1 MKPIKLIISAFGPYA
16 GQTPE
21 INFGQFEN
29 KGLFLISG
37 DTGAG
42 KTTIFDAICFALYGT
57 TSGSY
62 RDTKN
67 LRSEY
72 AKDSTDSFV
81 DFYFSHQGR
90 EYHVWRQPSYERPKQ
105 RGIGMVSVKEKAV
118 LYREGMTPIEGL
130 VNVNNAIIE
139 LLHINDKQFKQ
150 IAMIA
155 QGEFWALLNAKTE
168 QRTEILRTIFMTR
181 GYKNIEDKLRD
192 KLNAIFEEKRETER
206 SIMQYFGDVTSDPED
221 YLAETLT
228 ELQERIFHADNLGNI
243 EEILNLLEAL
253 LQTDKEKWKTYTV
266 TLKTEENELKVQDK
280 AYALAEEN
288 NKFIDRFSKLQEQK
302 ELLEVKKQEIEEKE
316 TLLNRQ
322 KVATREVKPI
332 YITWKNE
339 VDAIAST
346 EETISIKTKNLQE
359 SVKIVGQAEKKLRA
373 LKEKESSAR
382 EFQKQAEKIDEQES
396 EYQKRDH
403 LEVKNIEFQKEKNKI
418 AEKEEVLIAQERSLE
433 ERIKNLKKTISDL
446 KTRPAEL
453 QEIRNLGEQLSA
465 LNERI
470 SIISQKRIP
479 ERTKR
484 MKDLEL
490 KQNDFLKAREKCDEI
505 REKRSI
511 AERLL
516 EDCRAGILAKGLEE
530 GKKCPVCGSI
540 HHPQLALLP
549 QNSITEEEYKELQR
563 EESTLQ
569 EKKNKLNTEAE
580 KAKGTLSEYE
590 EQLRVDILD
599 CLENAIFE
607 TYDMT
612 GDLNALVGHLKK
624 AKGIVK
630 DRLNENI
637 KLQNSMEK
645 DCEILEQAEGDLD
658 KAQGKE
664 TKVLVKKRE
673 DILVKKQEL
682 DGETIKTKTQL
693 QELRSRLKFNNWR
706 EADSARSDARR
717 KAKEI
722 LDAIQEAENNK
733 KKADADVLQLEA
745 ALETLNIT
753 LKDLKDKEQKTKVI
767 LDSEIRKQKFESVEE
782 MLGYIVTEVEISKT
796 DNEIG
801 KYKQDVLANLKQWQ
815 QAKED
820 AKGKILVDV
829 EELRLRCE
837 EQQET
842 VNKIRSTVNSTQHRI
857 DMNSEKQSNIIFKRG
872 DLEKS
877 DREYTICKRLYDL
890 VKGSTSKGK
899 ITLEQYIQ
907 AAGFDGIIAA
917 ANRRLLPMSDGQ
929 YELYRQE
936 SSIGKK
942 SNNFLDLE
950 VLDKYTSHRRPV
962 GSLSGGESFKA
973 SLSLA
978 LGLSDTVSS
987 NLGGIQMDALF
998 VDEGFGTLDHK
1009 SMDSA
1014 MDALVNLSGNNKLV
1028 GIISHREELMESI
1041 PQQIKVK
1048 KSKEGSQITVE
1059 AGF

>member
-72 AKDSTDSFV
+72 AKNSTDSFV

-105 RGIGMVSVKEKAV
+105 RGTGMVSVKEKAV
-118 LYREGMTPIEGL
+118 LYREGMAPIEGL

-206 SIMQYFGDVTSDPED
+206 SIMQYFGDVTADPED

-228 ELQERIFHADNLGNI
+228 ELQGRILHADNLGNI

-266 TLKTEENELKVQDK
+266 TLKTEEKELKAQDK

-453 QEIRNLGEQLSA
+453 QEIRNLGEQLSS

-549 QNSITEEEYKELQR
+549 QNSMTEEEYKELQR

-706 EADSARSDARR
+706 EADLARSDARR

-722 LDAIQEAENNK
+722 LDAIQEAEKNK
-733 KKADADVLQLEA
+733 EKADADVL
-745 ALETLNIT
+745 
-753 LKDLKDKEQKTKVI
+753 
-767 LDSEIRKQKFESVEE
+767 SWKQ
-782 MLGYIVTEVEISKT
+782 
-796 DNEIG
+796 
-801 KYKQDVLANLKQWQ
+801 
-815 QAKED
+815 
-820 AKGKILVDV
+820 
-829 EELRLRCE
+829 
-837 EQQET
+837 
-842 VNKIRSTVNSTQHRI
+842 H
-857 DMNSEKQSNIIFKRG
+857 
-872 DLEKS
+872 
-877 DREYTICKRLYDL
+877 
-890 VKGSTSKGK
+890 
-899 ITLEQYIQ
+899 
-907 AAGFDGIIAA
+907 
-917 ANRRLLPMSDGQ
+917 
-929 YELYRQE
+929 
-936 SSIGKK
+936 
-942 SNNFLDLE
+942 
-950 VLDKYTSHRRPV
+950 
-962 GSLSGGESFKA
+962 
-973 SLSLA
+973 
-978 LGLSDTVSS
+978 
-987 NLGGIQMDALF
+987 
-998 VDEGFGTLDHK
+998 
-1009 SMDSA
+1009 
-1014 MDALVNLSGNNKLV
+1014 
-1028 GIISHREELMESI
+1028 
-1041 PQQIKVK
+1041 
-1048 KSKEGSQITVE
+1048 
-1059 AGF
+1059 

>member
-72 AKDSTDSFV
+72 AKNSTDSFV

-105 RGIGMVSVKEKAV
+105 RGTGMVSVKEKAV
-118 LYREGMTPIEGL
+118 LYREGMAPIEGL

-206 SIMQYFGDVTSDPED
+206 SIMQYFGDVTADPED

-228 ELQERIFHADNLGNI
+228 ELQGRILHADNLGNI

-266 TLKTEENELKVQDK
+266 TLKTEEKELKDQDK

-332 YITWKNE
+332 YITWKDE

-346 EETISIKTKNLQE
+346 EETISIKTQNLQE

-382 EFQKQAEKIDEQES
+382 EFQKQAEKIDEQEF

-453 QEIRNLGEQLSA
+453 QEIRNLGEQLSE
-465 LNERI
+465 LNGRI

-479 ERTKR
+479 ERAKR

-569 EKKNKLNTEAE
+569 EEKNKLNTEAE

-599 CLENAIFE
+599 CLEKQH
-607 TYDMT
+607 
-612 GDLNALVGHLKK
+612 LNV
-624 AKGIVK
+624 
-630 DRLNENI
+630 
-637 KLQNSMEK
+637 
-645 DCEILEQAEGDLD
+645 
-658 KAQGKE
+658 
-664 TKVLVKKRE
+664 
-673 DILVKKQEL
+673 
-682 DGETIKTKTQL
+682 
-693 QELRSRLKFNNWR
+693 
-706 EADSARSDARR
+706 
-717 KAKEI
+717 
-722 LDAIQEAENNK
+722 
-733 KKADADVLQLEA
+733 
-745 ALETLNIT
+745 
-753 LKDLKDKEQKTKVI
+753 
-767 LDSEIRKQKFESVEE
+767 
-782 MLGYIVTEVEISKT
+782 
-796 DNEIG
+796 
-801 KYKQDVLANLKQWQ
+801 WQ
-815 QAKED
+815 
-820 AKGKILVDV
+820 
-829 EELRLRCE
+829 
-837 EQQET
+837 
-842 VNKIRSTVNSTQHRI
+842 
-857 DMNSEKQSNIIFKRG
+857 
-872 DLEKS
+872 
-877 DREYTICKRLYDL
+877 
-890 VKGSTSKGK
+890 
-899 ITLEQYIQ
+899 
-907 AAGFDGIIAA
+907 
-917 ANRRLLPMSDGQ
+917 
-929 YELYRQE
+929 
-936 SSIGKK
+936 
-942 SNNFLDLE
+942 
-950 VLDKYTSHRRPV
+950 
-962 GSLSGGESFKA
+962 
-973 SLSLA
+973 
-978 LGLSDTVSS
+978 
-987 NLGGIQMDALF
+987 
-998 VDEGFGTLDHK
+998 
-1009 SMDSA
+1009 
-1014 MDALVNLSGNNKLV
+1014 
-1028 GIISHREELMESI
+1028 
-1041 PQQIKVK
+1041 
-1048 KSKEGSQITVE
+1048 
-1059 AGF
+1059 

>member
-72 AKDSTDSFV
+72 AKNSTDSFV

-105 RGIGMVSVKEKAV
+105 RGTGMVSVKEKAV
-118 LYREGMTPIEGL
+118 LYREGMAPIEGL

-206 SIMQYFGDVTSDPED
+206 SIMQYFGDVTADPED

-228 ELQERIFHADNLGNI
+228 ELQGRILHADNLGNI

-266 TLKTEENELKVQDK
+266 TLKTEEKELKAQDK

-453 QEIRNLGEQLSA
+453 QEIRNLGEQLSS

-549 QNSITEEEYKELQR
+549 QNSMTEEEYKELQR

-706 EADSARSDARR
+706 EADLARSDARR
-717 KAKEI
+717 PASYSQA
-722 LDAIQEAENNK
+722 LNDK
-733 KKADADVLQLEA
+733 K
-745 ALETLNIT
+745 
-753 LKDLKDKEQKTKVI
+753 
-767 LDSEIRKQKFESVEE
+767 
-782 MLGYIVTEVEISKT
+782 
-796 DNEIG
+796 
-801 KYKQDVLANLKQWQ
+801 
-815 QAKED
+815 
-820 AKGKILVDV
+820 
-829 EELRLRCE
+829 
-837 EQQET
+837 
-842 VNKIRSTVNSTQHRI
+842 
-857 DMNSEKQSNIIFKRG
+857 
-872 DLEKS
+872 
-877 DREYTICKRLYDL
+877 
-890 VKGSTSKGK
+890 
-899 ITLEQYIQ
+899 
-907 AAGFDGIIAA
+907 
-917 ANRRLLPMSDGQ
+917 
-929 YELYRQE
+929 
-936 SSIGKK
+936 
-942 SNNFLDLE
+942 
-950 VLDKYTSHRRPV
+950 
-962 GSLSGGESFKA
+962 
-973 SLSLA
+973 
-978 LGLSDTVSS
+978 
-987 NLGGIQMDALF
+987 
-998 VDEGFGTLDHK
+998 
-1009 SMDSA
+1009 
-1014 MDALVNLSGNNKLV
+1014 
-1028 GIISHREELMESI
+1028 
-1041 PQQIKVK
+1041 
-1048 KSKEGSQITVE
+1048 
-1059 AGF
+1059 

>member
-16 GQTPE
+16 GRTPE

-105 RGIGMVSVKEKAV
+105 RGTGMVSVKEKAV

-206 SIMQYFGDVTSDPED
+206 SIMQYFGDVTADPED

-228 ELQERIFHADNLGNI
+228 ELQGRILHADNLGNI

-266 TLKTEENELKVQDK
+266 TLKTEEKELKAQDK

-359 SVKIVGQAEKKLRA
+359 SVKIVDQAEKKLRA
-373 LKEKESSAR
+373 LKEKESSAK
-382 EFQKQAEKIDEQES
+382 EFQKQAEKIDEEES
-396 EYQKRDH
+396 EYQKRDQ
-403 LEVKNIEFQKEKNKI
+403 LEVKNIELQKEKNKI
-418 AEKEEVLIAQERSLE
+418 AEKEELLITQERSLE
-433 ERIKNLKKTISDL
+433 ERIKNLRKKILDL
-446 KTRPAEL
+446 KTRPADL
-453 QEIRNLGEQLSA
+453 QEIRNRGEQLSA

-479 ERTKR
+479 ERVKR

-490 KQNDFLKAREKCDEI
+490 KQNDFLKAREKYDEI

-530 GKKCPVCGSI
+530 GKKCPVCGST

-549 QNSITEEEYKELQR
+549 QNSMTEEEYKGLQR
-563 EESTLQ
+563 EEAALQ
-569 EKKNKLNTEAE
+569 EKKNRLNTEAE
-580 KAKGTLSEYE
+580 KVKGTLNEYE

-607 TYDMT
+607 ADDMT
-612 GDLNALVGHLKK
+612 GDLNVLVGHLKK

-630 DRLNENI
+630 DRLTENI

-673 DILVKKQEL
+673 DILVRKQEL
-682 DGETIKTKTQL
+682 DGETIKNK
-693 QELRSRLKFNNWR
+693 
-706 EADSARSDARR
+706 DATPR
-717 KAKEI
+717 I
-722 LDAIQEAENNK
+722 K
-733 KKADADVLQLEA
+733 KQ
-745 ALETLNIT
+745 
-753 LKDLKDKEQKTKVI
+753 
-767 LDSEIRKQKFESVEE
+767 VE
-782 MLGYIVTEVEISKT
+782 V
-796 DNEIG
+796 
-801 KYKQDVLANLKQWQ
+801 
-815 QAKED
+815 
-820 AKGKILVDV
+820 
-829 EELRLRCE
+829 
-837 EQQET
+837 
-842 VNKIRSTVNSTQHRI
+842 
-857 DMNSEKQSNIIFKRG
+857 
-872 DLEKS
+872 
-877 DREYTICKRLYDL
+877 
-890 VKGSTSKGK
+890 
-899 ITLEQYIQ
+899 
-907 AAGFDGIIAA
+907 
-917 ANRRLLPMSDGQ
+917 
-929 YELYRQE
+929 
-936 SSIGKK
+936 
-942 SNNFLDLE
+942 
-950 VLDKYTSHRRPV
+950 
-962 GSLSGGESFKA
+962 
-973 SLSLA
+973 
-978 LGLSDTVSS
+978 
-987 NLGGIQMDALF
+987 
-998 VDEGFGTLDHK
+998 
-1009 SMDSA
+1009 
-1014 MDALVNLSGNNKLV
+1014 
-1028 GIISHREELMESI
+1028 
-1041 PQQIKVK
+1041 
-1048 KSKEGSQITVE
+1048 
-1059 AGF
+1059 

>member
-72 AKDSTDSFV
+72 AKNSTDSFV

-105 RGIGMVSVKEKAV
+105 RGTGMVSVKEKAV
-118 LYREGMTPIEGL
+118 LYREGMAPIEGL

-206 SIMQYFGDVTSDPED
+206 SIMQYFGDVTADPED

-228 ELQERIFHADNLGNI
+228 ELQGRILHADNLGNI

-266 TLKTEENELKVQDK
+266 TLKTEEKELKAQDK

-453 QEIRNLGEQLSA
+453 QEIRNLGEQLSS

-549 QNSITEEEYKELQR
+549 QNSMTEEEYKELQR

-706 EADSARSDARR
+706 EADLARSDARR

-722 LDAIQEAENNK
+722 LDAIQEAEKNK
-733 KKADADVLQLEA
+733 EKADADVLQLEA

-767 LDSEIRKQKFESVEE
+767 LDSEIKKQKFESVEE
-782 MLGYIVTEVEISKT
+782 MLGYIVTEVEIS
-796 DNEIG
+796 EIG

-837 EQQET
+837 EQQEA
-842 VNKIRSTVNSTQHRI
+842 VNKIRSTVNSTKHRI
-857 DMNSEKQSNIIFKRG
+857 DMNSEKQSNIILKRG

-890 VKGSTSKGK
+890 VRGSTSKGK

-950 VLDKYTSHRRPV
+950 VLDNYTGHRRPV

-1028 GIISHREELMESI
+1028 GIISHREELVESI

-1059 AGF
+1059 AGV

>member
-72 AKDSTDSFV
+72 AKNSTDSFV

-105 RGIGMVSVKEKAV
+105 RGTGMVSVKEKAV
-118 LYREGMTPIEGL
+118 LYREGMAPIEGL

-206 SIMQYFGDVTSDPED
+206 SIMQYFGDVTADPED

-228 ELQERIFHADNLGNI
+228 ELQGRILHADNLGNI

-266 TLKTEENELKVQDK
+266 TLKTEEKELKAQDK

-453 QEIRNLGEQLSA
+453 QEIRNLGEQLSS

-505 REKRSI
+505 REKCSI

-549 QNSITEEEYKELQR
+549 QNSMTEEEYKELQR

-706 EADSARSDARR
+706 EADLARSDARR

-722 LDAIQEAENNK
+722 LDAIQEAEKNK
-733 KKADADVLQLEA
+733 EKADADVLQLEA

-767 LDSEIRKQKFESVEE
+767 LDSEIKKQKFESVEE
-782 MLGYIVTEVEISKT
+782 MLGYIVTEVEISET

-837 EQQET
+837 EQQEA
-842 VNKIRSTVNSTQHRI
+842 VNKIRSTVNSTKHRI
-857 DMNSEKQSNIIFKRG
+857 DMNSEKQSNIILKRG

-890 VKGSTSKGK
+890 VRGSTSKGK

-950 VLDKYTSHRRPV
+950 VLDNYTGHRRPV

-1028 GIISHREELMESI
+1028 GIISHREELVESI

-1059 AGF
+1059 AGV

>member
-72 AKDSTDSFV
+72 AKNSTDSFV

-105 RGIGMVSVKEKAV
+105 RGTGMVSVKEKAV
-118 LYREGMTPIEGL
+118 LYREGMAPIEGL

-206 SIMQYFGDVTSDPED
+206 SIMQYFGDVTADPED

-228 ELQERIFHADNLGNI
+228 ELQGRILHADNLGNI

-266 TLKTEENELKVQDK
+266 TLKTEEKELKAQDK

-453 QEIRNLGEQLSA
+453 QEIRNLGEQLSS

-549 QNSITEEEYKELQR
+549 QNSMTEEEYKELQR

-624 AKGIVK
+624 AK
-630 DRLNENI
+630 D
-637 KLQNSMEK
+637 NSSPYM
-645 DCEILEQAEGDLD
+645 Q
-658 KAQGKE
+658 
-664 TKVLVKKRE
+664 KVLTAPRKHLLVKKSDAESSFYYMGQFDIIESVDSQKEDNSGKMKPIAKVTMKMHHPVRE
-673 DILVKKQEL
+673 DL
-682 DGETIKTKTQL
+682 
-693 QELRSRLKFNNWR
+693 LRYL
-706 EADSARSDARR
+706 
-717 KAKEI
+717 
-722 LDAIQEAENNK
+722 
-733 KKADADVLQLEA
+733 
-745 ALETLNIT
+745 
-753 LKDLKDKEQKTKVI
+753 
-767 LDSEIRKQKFESVEE
+767 
-782 MLGYIVTEVEISKT
+782 
-796 DNEIG
+796 
-801 KYKQDVLANLKQWQ
+801 
-815 QAKED
+815 
-820 AKGKILVDV
+820 
-829 EELRLRCE
+829 
-837 EQQET
+837 
-842 VNKIRSTVNSTQHRI
+842 
-857 DMNSEKQSNIIFKRG
+857 QSNI
-872 DLEKS
+872 
-877 DREYTICKRLYDL
+877 
-890 VKGSTSKGK
+890 
-899 ITLEQYIQ
+899 
-907 AAGFDGIIAA
+907 
-917 ANRRLLPMSDGQ
+917 
-929 YELYRQE
+929 
-936 SSIGKK
+936 
-942 SNNFLDLE
+942 
-950 VLDKYTSHRRPV
+950 
-962 GSLSGGESFKA
+962 
-973 SLSLA
+973 
-978 LGLSDTVSS
+978 
-987 NLGGIQMDALF
+987 
-998 VDEGFGTLDHK
+998 
-1009 SMDSA
+1009 
-1014 MDALVNLSGNNKLV
+1014 
-1028 GIISHREELMESI
+1028 
-1041 PQQIKVK
+1041 
-1048 KSKEGSQITVE
+1048 SKENKAV
-1059 AGF
+1059 